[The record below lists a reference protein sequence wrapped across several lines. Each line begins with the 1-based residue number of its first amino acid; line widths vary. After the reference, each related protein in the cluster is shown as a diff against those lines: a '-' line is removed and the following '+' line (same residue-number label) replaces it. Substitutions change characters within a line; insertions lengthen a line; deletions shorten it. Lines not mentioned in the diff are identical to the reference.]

1 MSCFSI
7 LTSVLQDNF
16 KFGPGSGCQVRVFPS
31 RPGRRPGWAAFRG
44 VAQFFFVYSAGD
56 TAQGVKRGPSVT
68 PSISLSTPSSQSRW
82 ARGSGRSS
90 SSGQVARSE
99 CNPTRVGLGGRLGWS
114 SLSGGCSILLR
125 LLGWR
130 HGAGRKTRAVSL
142 PSISLSTPSSP
153 PKAQSAR
160 VEVDAGADGSERKT
174 SAVWTALIS
183 SSTPPVQP

>member
-44 VAQFFFVYSAGD
+44 VAQFDFVYSAGD

-68 PSISLSTPSSQSRW
+68 PSISPSTPSSQSGW

-114 SLSGGCSILLR
+114 SLSGVARFFFVYSVGYMAQGVKRGPSVCLR
-125 LLGWR
+125 SACQRRR
-130 HGAGRKTRAVSL
+130 HIRKL
-142 PSISLSTPSSP
+142 SP
-153 PKAQSAR
+153 P
-160 VEVDAGADGSERKT
+160 GSR
-174 SAVWTALIS
+174 
-183 SSTPPVQP
+183 